1 MSRQN
6 PVYPVSCPEGF
17 KGRYVV
23 SPGDTLYILAQIF
36 RTRVDVLAR
45 NNPHIPD
52 PNLLI
57 PGDVLCVPAFMT
69 IPCCV
74 QLFKRIRVPF
84 GSGAVGFVNFGPRGG
99 QSVSV
104 LATLPAPSYFGSG
117 YDMYITTV
125 LVGDIGGFGNELFP
139 TGEDPPTW
147 STRIELPTVVS
158 LTGDARLVIQ
168 PSNSITGIDGPV
180 IFDNFLQACR

>member
-23 SPGDTLYILAQIF
+23 SPGDTLYTLAQIF

-74 QLFKRIRVPF
+74 QLLKEYGFLLVQVP
-84 GSGAVGFVNFGPRGG
+84 
-99 QSVSV
+99 
-104 LATLPAPSYFGSG
+104 LAL
-117 YDMYITTV
+117 
-125 LVGDIGGFGNELFP
+125 
-139 TGEDPPTW
+139 
-147 STRIELPTVVS
+147 
-158 LTGDARLVIQ
+158 
-168 PSNSITGIDGPV
+168 
-180 IFDNFLQACR
+180 